1 VAGAGAIL
9 DGVLLYA
16 SLSGEGRRL
25 ARRAFGRLRGSEGR
39 SVAEIA
45 DDPWQRRLTARNF
58 VVCDRSFRRLVS
70 PDAARA
76 VGRPLPRLYGRLVNF
91 ARCNLDLRSRI
102 FHAFRIPYGR
112 RAEGRCVLHSFIHR
126 EWNDLIDEQGV
137 DVRELFRA
145 MDLRR
150 EAEGR
155 LFLVRRFKQAF
166 DLLVPRERFLNYYRL
181 ADRSAGLYPR
191 ELTRE
196 NARQRTAEMSL
207 FSSLLATYVMKNEV
221 HEALKEALP
230 PLSLWLYSL
239 DDLAD
244 LAPDAEGKGLTY
256 MSTVADPEEE
266 IWRLYRDSE
275 ASLRRLA
282 PRPERV
288 LPFMRVMTRQIIEA
302 RRRNENVEQLYFGE
316 G

>member
-16 SLSGEGRRL
+16 SLSGQGRRL
-25 ARRAFGRLRGSEGR
+25 VRRALGRLRGPEGR

-45 DDPWQRRLTARNF
+45 DDPWQRRLTARNLR
-58 VVCDRSFRRLVS
+58 VCDRNFRRLVTRA
-70 PDAARA
+70 AARA
-76 VGRPLPRLYGRLVNF
+76 VGRPLPRLYDRLVNF
-91 ARCNLDLRSRI
+91 ARCHLDLRSRI

-112 RAEGRCVLHSFIHR
+112 RAEDRCVLQSFVHR
-126 EWNDLIDEQGV
+126 EWNDLIDEQGI

-145 MDLRR
+145 MNLRR

-155 LFLVRRFKQAF
+155 LFLVRRLKQEF
-166 DLLVPRERFLNYYRL
+166 DLRVPRERFPNYYRL
-181 ADRSAGLYPR
+181 ADRSARLYPR

-196 NARQRTAEMSL
+196 NARERTAEMSL
-207 FSSLLATYVMKNEV
+207 FSSLLATYVMRNDV
-221 HEALKEALP
+221 DEALKEALR
-230 PLSLWLYSL
+230 PLSLWLYCL

-244 LAPDAEGKGLTY
+244 LREDAKGKGLTY

-266 IWRLYRDSE
+266 IRRLYRDSE

-282 PRPERV
+282 RRPERV
-288 LPFMRVMTRQIIEA
+288 LPFMRVMTRQVIEA
-302 RRRNENVEQLYFGE
+302 GRRNENVEQLYFGE
-316 G
+316 A